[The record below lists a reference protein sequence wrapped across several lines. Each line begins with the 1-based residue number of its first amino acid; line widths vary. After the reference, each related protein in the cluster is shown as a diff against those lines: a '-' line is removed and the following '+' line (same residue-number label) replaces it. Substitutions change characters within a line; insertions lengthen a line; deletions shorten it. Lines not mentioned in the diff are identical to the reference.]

1 MDQNAADDLEVCV
14 PQEHPDSLQKQC
26 LNFVCLNLEQICVKT
41 TIPTTIEEFTQ
52 IDDELD
58 LEISDA
64 LKVLHKRLKAKIET
78 ETKVVVERL
87 EFPDDVLLHIE
98 LSEELLKLLNDS
110 DRINDVTMT
119 IFDGEKTRLK

>member
-1 MDQNAADDLEVCV
+1 MDPNDLEVCA
-14 PQEHPDSLQKQC
+14 PQDHPDSLQKQC

-41 TIPTTIEEFTQ
+41 TIPTIAEELTH

-78 ETKVVVERL
+78 ESKVVERL
-87 EFPDDVLLHIE
+87 EFPDEVLLHIE

>member
-1 MDQNAADDLEVCV
+1 MDPNVADDLEICV
-14 PQEHPDSLQKQC
+14 PQDHPDSLQKQC

-41 TIPTTIEEFTQ
+41 TIPTNAEEHTQ

-78 ETKVVVERL
+78 ESKVVERL
-87 EFPDDVLLHIE
+87 EFPDEVLLHIE

>member
-1 MDQNAADDLEVCV
+1 MDPNAADDLEICV
-14 PQEHPDSLQKQC
+14 PQDHPDSLQKQC

-41 TIPTTIEEFTQ
+41 TIPANAEEHTH

-78 ETKVVVERL
+78 ESKVVERL
-87 EFPDDVLLHIE
+87 EFPDEVLLHIE